1 MTEFER
7 NIIGGGFCS
16 IFSSIGCIGD
26 SLSSGELEYTK
37 DNGEKGYWDF
47 FEYSWGQFLSKATG
61 CKVYNFSRGG
71 LTAKTFHVYADEN
84 NVFTKE
90 NACQAYIIA
99 LGVNDILNHPQ
110 NATGTIDDIDFEN
123 PENSKDN
130 FAGEYAKIIQKIK
143 LLEPEAK
150 IFVMTFPDETG
161 RSDEKVRVAKEHAS
175 FLYKLSEVFD
185 NTYVLDLSKYAPVY
199 DEEYRKKYFLGG
211 HMNVMGYY
219 LTAQYVMNGIDC
231 IIRDNTEDFV
241 KSGLI
246 GTGFNNN
253 N

>member
-84 NVFTKE
+84 TTAMRYCFMDARYGEINVD
-90 NACQAYIIA
+90 
-99 LGVNDILNHPQ
+99 L
-110 NATGTIDDIDFEN
+110 
-123 PENSKDN
+123 
-130 FAGEYAKIIQKIK
+130 
-143 LLEPEAK
+143 
-150 IFVMTFPDETG
+150 FVRADGFYVEFP
-161 RSDEKVRVAKEHAS
+161 
-175 FLYKLSEVFD
+175 
-185 NTYVLDLSKYAPVY
+185 
-199 DEEYRKKYFLGG
+199 
-211 HMNVMGYY
+211 
-219 LTAQYVMNGIDC
+219 
-231 IIRDNTEDFV
+231 
-241 KSGLI
+241 
-246 GTGFNNN
+246 
-253 N
+253 